1 MGGPYGL
8 FQYQYSGQQTQI
20 RRNNFCFHDY
30 VHTFDFIESDLK
42 KKFTEFSEFQI
53 VPSGSSSTII
63 ESKGFLKISG
73 KYRQFAINVIG
84 LDGTKTAEL
93 FS

>member
-1 MGGPYGL
+1 MVSRAQAG
-8 FQYQYSGQQTQI
+8 QYMPQG
-20 RRNNFCFHDY
+20 
-30 VHTFDFIESDLK
+30 FDAE
-42 KKFTEFSEFQI
+42 TEFQI
-53 VPSGSSSTII
+53 VRSGSSSTII